1 MKKAMSESRT
11 GQRFPL
17 HLPIRMGPKSKGQKA
32 TTRDVS
38 AAGVFIQ
45 ADPSLKVGAHV
56 RFNITLPARLLG
68 TPRNVDVECEG
79 RVVRV
84 EKATR
89 SGRTKKDRQGY
100 GLACVIDKYTFV
112 RRA

>member
-1 MKKAMSESRT
+1 M
-11 GQRFPL
+11 
-17 HLPIRMGPKSKGQKA
+17 HLPIRVGPKSKAVKG
-32 TTRDVS
+32 TTGDVS

-45 ADPSLKVGAHV
+45 ADPSLRVGAHV
-56 RFNITLPARLLG
+56 RFNITLPAKLLG
-68 TPRNVDVECEG
+68 TPRDVDVECEG

-84 EKATR
+84 EKPPLK
-89 SGRTKKDRQGY
+89 GKKAKRV

>member
-1 MKKAMSESRT
+1 MSESRT

-17 HLPIRMGPKSKGQKA
+17 QLPIRVGPKSKGQKA

-56 RFNITLPARLLG
+56 RFNITLPAKLLG
-68 TPRNVDVECEG
+68 TPRDVDVECEG

-84 EKATR
+84 ENAAR
-89 SGRTKKDRQGY
+89 SGRGKSKKDLRRV